1 MAGNADLHA
10 AGKAKKDEFY
20 TQLVDIEKEVK
31 YYKQHFQGKVVLCN
45 CDDPYESNFFKYFAL
60 NFNALGLKKLIA
72 TCYNGSPVSGNELLL
87 DFGDTVDD
95 PKKIAYKVEITEVTD
110 VNGDGAINL
119 ADVKYLMQNDK
130 NVISILK
137 GNGDFRS
144 QECIDLLKEADIVV
158 TNPPFSLFRE
168 YLAQLVEYKKNFL
181 IIGNV
186 NTIVTKDTFPLVRDN
201 IIWMGASIHSG
212 DREFRVPDS
221 YPLNAAGYRVD
232 ENGIKYIRVKGV
244 RWFTNL
250 DYPQRHE
257 DMVLYKHYT
266 PVEYPKY
273 DNYEAINVDKSS
285 DIPCDYDGVMGVPI
299 TFLDKYNPDQFEIIW
314 QASGN
319 TYANAPKEILEEL
332 KFDPTIKYGG
342 GLGAAVLNGKA
353 VYTRIFIRRKR

>member
-20 TQLVDIEKEVK
+20 TQLVDIEKELK
-31 YYKQHFQGKVVLCN
+31 YYKSYFKDKVVLCN

-72 TCYNGSPVSGNELLL
+72 TCYDGSPVSGNELLL

-119 ADVKYLMQNDK
+119 ADIQYLMQNDK

-144 QECIDLLKEADIVV
+144 AECIELLKEADIVV

-168 YLAQLVEYKKNFL
+168 YLAQLIEYQKKFL
-181 IIGNV
+181 VIGNV

-257 DMVLYKHYT
+257 DLVLYKHYT
-266 PVEYPKY
+266 PEEYPKY
-273 DNYEAINVDKSS
+273 DNYDAINVNVTS

-353 VYTRIFIRRKR
+353 VYTRILIRRKK